1 MNLLSVTRLPL
12 SQEARGFAR
21 PPRDEFALSWMASL
35 CNIYSRGAKKYL
47 EENFLRSELA
57 TKQQQLSR
65 FFTVSW
71 VYLEDKITQVQRQ
84 DAAYVRTGQTASS
97 SKTTPSLGLS
107 VQ

>member
-35 CNIYSRGAKKYL
+35 CNIYPRGGKRYL
-47 EENFLRSELA
+47 EETFLWFEVT
-57 TKQQQLSR
+57 TKQQQLSH
-65 FFTVSW
+65 FFTLSS
-71 VYLEDKITQVQRQ
+71 VYLEDKITQVRRQ

-97 SKTTPSLGLS
+97 SKTTPSLGHS